1 MDTNDLTQ
9 MAYDSIWYAND
20 AVDFLKTELGATCSE
35 YKTEDDY
42 LKAILERVEEIEED
56 PEDYLDSWNILE
68 QIDIRDFKRKIR
80 KLRKHI
86 EKTIKTPIEKR
97 GATKW

>member
-1 MDTNDLTQ
+1 MDTDDLRH
-9 MAYDSIWYAND
+9 MAYDSIRYAND
-20 AVDFLKTELGATCSE
+20 AVDFLKAELGAACSE

-42 LKAILERVEEIEED
+42 LEAILKRVEEIEED

-80 KLRKHI
+80 KLKKHI

-97 GATKW
+97 GAAKW